1 MMKVLT
7 YIALMVLIASCA
19 SSYNING
26 SSTVPA
32 YDGRMLYLKVSP
44 DGIASTDLDS
54 CKVVHGRFNFYGAI
68 DSTCM
73 AQLYMGDTR
82 VMPLVIEASTVTVQ
96 LDNLGQIVS
105 GGPLNSR
112 LYRFFKRRDKYENA
126 LWHIQQNVIR
136 EMQQGHTMETIEAK
150 WKGKIDNLNAASE
163 NLEIR
168 FIVDNWNN
176 VLGPGFFRILCS
188 KYPTPIVT
196 EQIQRILTSVPQS
209 FLENPYVRHYIAA
222 ARNNPLR
229 KPFPPAE
236 AAK

>member
-68 DSTCM
+68 DSTFM

-82 VMPLVIEASTVTVQ
+82 VMPLVI
-96 LDNLGQIVS
+96 
-105 GGPLNSR
+105 
-112 LYRFFKRRDKYENA
+112 
-126 LWHIQQNVIR
+126 
-136 EMQQGHTMETIEAK
+136 
-150 WKGKIDNLNAASE
+150 
-163 NLEIR
+163 
-168 FIVDNWNN
+168 
-176 VLGPGFFRILCS
+176 
-188 KYPTPIVT
+188 
-196 EQIQRILTSVPQS
+196 
-209 FLENPYVRHYIAA
+209 
-222 ARNNPLR
+222 
-229 KPFPPAE
+229 
-236 AAK
+236 